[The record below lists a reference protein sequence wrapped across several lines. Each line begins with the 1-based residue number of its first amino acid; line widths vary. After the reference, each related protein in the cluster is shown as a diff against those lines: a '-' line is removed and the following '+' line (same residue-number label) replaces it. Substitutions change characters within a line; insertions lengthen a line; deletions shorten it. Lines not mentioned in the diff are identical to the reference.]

1 MLTGPQAQDRSADR
15 RAGGLPGPVAVV
27 GACVVV
33 AALSVVVLPT
43 AMGFDP
49 WAWVV
54 WGREVGRLELDTTG
68 GPSWKPLPVLVTTA
82 LAPAGDLAPDL
93 WLLVARASG
102 LLLAC
107 GAYRLA
113 ARLVGGRAGV
123 AAGVIAVGA
132 LVLTPDPEPRVLR
145 TVLEGH
151 TAPVAAALAVWAVE
165 RFLAGSPRTALVL
178 GSAVALLRPEAW
190 PLLIAGAL
198 WLWPRVPG
206 TRPIGIAALVVVPAC
221 WFGGDWWGAG
231 DPLYGAAAARVGAS
245 GAPDRWR
252 EAITAVA
259 EMTVVP
265 VWAGAAVAVVVAVR
279 RRRAAPVVLGAGA
292 AVWSATVVVMSVV
305 LGYAAISR
313 FLLPAAAVLCV
324 LAGVGAVEAVRVA
337 TPAVGRAVAVGALVA
352 ATAPFL
358 YVRAAGLGDVLQEV
372 DARAALAEDLAASI
386 ARAGGRDAVLGCG
399 AVNVDGSSLLR
410 PAHAWE
416 LDVPLD
422 RIGDD
427 VLGNGVSFV
436 VAGGPEDVELGA
448 ADPRRVR
455 LLTRTDA
462 WAVFAVG
469 CG

>member
-1 MLTGPQAQDRSADR
+1 MLTGAPA
-15 RAGGLPGPVAVV
+15 RAGTPGRTAPRLPGPVVV
-27 GACVVV
+27 VTACVVV

-68 GPSWKPLPVLVTTA
+68 GPSWKPLPVLITTA

-93 WLLVARASG
+93 WLVVARASG

-113 ARLVGGRAGV
+113 ARLAGGRAGT
-123 AAGVIAVGA
+123 AAGAIAVVA
-132 LVLTPDPEPRVLR
+132 LVLTPDPEPRLLR

-151 TAPVAAALAVWAVE
+151 TAPVAAALAVWAIE

-178 GSAVALLRPEAW
+178 GSALALLRPEAW
-190 PLLIAGAL
+190 PLLVVGSV
-198 WLWPRVPG
+198 WLWRREPG
-206 TRPIGIAALVVVPAC
+206 TRPITVAALVVVPVC
-221 WFGGDWWGAG
+221 WFGADWWGSG
-231 DPLYGAAAARVGAS
+231 DPLHGAAAAQVAAGD
-245 GAPDRWR
+245 APERWR
-252 EAITAVA
+252 AAITAVA
-259 EMTVVP
+259 EMAVVP
-265 VWAGAAVAVVVAVR
+265 VWAGAVVAVVVAVHR
-279 RRRAAPVVLGAGA
+279 RRSAPVVLAAGV
-292 AVWSATVVVMSVV
+292 AVWCATVVVMSMG

-313 FLLPAAAVLCV
+313 FLLPAAAALCV
-324 LAGVGAVEAVRVA
+324 LAGVGAVEAVRVT
-337 TPAVGRAVAVGALVA
+337 TPVVGRAAAVGALVVA
-352 ATAPFL
+352 AAPFL
-358 YVRAAGLGDVLQEV
+358 FVRAAGVDEVLLEV
-372 DARAALAEDLAASI
+372 DARAALAEDLAGAI
-386 ARAGGRDAVLGCG
+386 DRAGGRDAVLGCG

-410 PAHAWE
+410 PAHAWH

-427 VLGNGVSFV
+427 PLEDGVSFV

-455 LLTRTDA
+455 LLTRAGA

-469 CG
+469 CR